1 VARGLVQK
9 YLVSGTWFGTEVYL
23 VSGTWFATEVYLVSG
38 TWFGTEVS
46 GKWHVV
52 WYRSVS
58 GKGTLFA
65 TSRLMINCVQFV
77 QEVCLQPRLRCWRD
91 ENLVLLRA

>member
-1 VARGLVQK
+1 MCLVNDTWFGTQVC
-9 YLVSGTWFGTEVYL
+9 LVNGTWFGTEVGLGKWHVVWYR
-23 VSGTWFATEVYLVSG
+23 S
-38 TWFGTEVS
+38 VS

-65 TSRLMINCVQFV
+65 TSLLMINCVQFV
-77 QEVCLQPRLRCWRD
+77 QEVCFQPRLRCWRD
-91 ENLVLLRA
+91 ENLVLPRA